1 MTYKTMTMRLAK
13 GRPAAAVALIAL
25 SAAGAESRFEARQT
39 VSSMPGGP
47 LVARTY
53 TARFAP
59 DGGFELAGA
68 IEGMGTFRLDG
79 NWSRNG
85 DRLELRG
92 SLDAAGA
99 KVFAMT
105 GMPPEAMA
113 CTASGTYRVA
123 LDSADVTLEA
133 VSDTCEP
140 RRIVLDRSRWRPA
153 GTPERPPDRDI
164 VATPA
169 SPRPRIPAAAPDPRP
184 WPSFRGREASGVADG
199 QRLPDQWNVERR
211 QNVRWRTPI
220 PGLAH
225 SSPIV
230 WGDRIYVTSAI
241 SSMPAS
247 FKPGQDDSGDASDD
261 RSRHR
266 WMLYAIDRKTGRIA
280 WERLAHEGAPM
291 DRRHVKSTY
300 ASATPATD
308 GRVVV
313 AWFGSQGVH
322 AFTTAGDPLWKVDLG
337 RVDVGAYGM
346 PAVEC
351 GPASSPII
359 WKDLVL
365 LQVDTQSDAFL
376 IALALET
383 GQVVWKTPRHDKTS
397 WSTPSVLTMSGVPE
411 LVTSADWLRGYDPRT
426 GSERWRMRSA
436 ASIPAPTPIAADG
449 LIFIAAS
456 GLSDQRPLVAVR
468 PGGRGD
474 ISLTGTES
482 ANAQVKWS
490 RPARGSFI
498 PTPLVYRGILYV
510 VANNGVLDAY
520 DAGTGKEIYR
530 QRLPA
535 IGSGFSASPVAAD
548 GKLYI
553 ANEDGQ
559 VMVIAAGRAFRHIA
573 TNSIPEPLMATPA
586 LSKGV
591 LYLRGASSV
600 FAIGR

>member
-1 MTYKTMTMRLAK
+1 MTMTLVNRQSLI
-13 GRPAAAVALIAL
+13 AVALIAW
-25 SAAGAESRFEARQT
+25 SVPAAESRLEAQQA
-39 VSSMPGGP
+39 VGSMPGGP
-47 LVARTY
+47 LASRTY

-79 NWSRNG
+79 NWSRTG
-85 DRLELRG
+85 DQLDLRG
-92 SLDAAGA
+92 SLDAAGGQL
-99 KVFAMT
+99 FAMT

-123 LDSADVTLEA
+123 LDGADVTLDA

-140 RRIVLDRSRWRPA
+140 RRILLDRSRWRPA
-153 GTPERPPDRDI
+153 GTPEPPPVRNID
-164 VATPA
+164 VTPA
-169 SPRPRIPAAAPDPRP
+169 SPRPPIPAAAPDPRP
-184 WPSFRGREASGVADG
+184 WPSFRGREASGVTDG
-199 QRLPDQWNVERR
+199 QHLPDQWNVERGE
-211 QNVRWRTPI
+211 NVLWRTPI

-241 SSMPAS
+241 NSVPAT
-247 FKPGQDDSGDASDD
+247 FKPGQNGDGNASTD
-261 RSRHR
+261 RSPHR

-291 DRRHVKSTY
+291 DLRHEKSTY

-322 AFTTAGDPLWKVDLG
+322 AFTTAGDRLWKADLG

-346 PAVEC
+346 PAVEW

-359 WKDLVL
+359 WNGLVL
-365 LQVDTQSDAFL
+365 VQVDTQSDAFL

-383 GQVVWKTPRHDKTS
+383 GQVVWKTPRDDKTS

-411 LVTSADWLRGYDPRT
+411 LVTSADWIRGYDPQT
-426 GSERWRMRSA
+426 GRERWRMRSGA
-436 ASIPAPTPIAADG
+436 LYPAPTPIAADG

-456 GLSDQRPLVAVR
+456 GFGDRRPLVAVR

-474 ISLTGTES
+474 ISLTSTES
-482 ANAQVKWS
+482 SNAQVTWS
-490 RPARGSFI
+490 RPGRGSFI
-498 PTPLVYRGILYV
+498 PTPLVYRSILYV
-510 VANNGVLDAY
+510 LANNGVLDAY
-520 DAGTGKEIYR
+520 DAGTGEEIYR

-535 IGSGFSASPVAAD
+535 IGSGFSASPIAAD

-559 VMVIAAGRAFRHIA
+559 VMVIAAGRKFRHIA
-573 TNSIPEPLMATPA
+573 TNSIPELLMATPA
-586 LSKGV
+586 LSNGV

>member
-1 MTYKTMTMRLAK
+1 MRLVQ
-13 GRPAAAVALIAL
+13 RQSLIAVALAAL
-25 SAAGAESRFEARQT
+25 GVAAAESRFEAQQA
-39 VSSMPGGP
+39 VSSMPGSP
-47 LVARTY
+47 LVSRTY

-59 DGGFELAGA
+59 DGRFELAGA
-68 IEGMGTFRLDG
+68 VEGMGTFRLDG
-79 NWSRNG
+79 NWSRTG
-85 DRLELRG
+85 DLLDLRG

-99 KVFAMT
+99 KLFAMT
-105 GMPPEAMA
+105 GMPPEMMA
-113 CTASGTYRVA
+113 CTASGSYRVA
-123 LDSADVTLEA
+123 LDGADVILAA

-140 RRIVLDRSRWRPA
+140 RRIVLDRNRWRPA
-153 GTPERPPDRDI
+153 GTPERPPVRNV

-169 SPRPRIPAAAPDPRP
+169 SPRPSIPAAAPDPRP
-184 WPSFRGREASGVADG
+184 WPSFRGREAGGVTDG
-199 QRLPDQWNVERR
+199 QHLPDQWNVEPAE
-211 QNVRWRTPI
+211 NVLWRTAI

-230 WGDRIYVTSAI
+230 WGNRIYVTSAI

-247 FKPGQDDSGDASDD
+247 ATPARGGDANASVD
-261 RSRHR
+261 RSPHR

-280 WERLAHEGAPM
+280 WERVAHEGAPM
-291 DRRHVKSTY
+291 DLRHAKSTY

-322 AFTTAGDPLWKVDLG
+322 AFTTAGERLWKADLG

-346 PAVEC
+346 AAVEW

-359 WKDLVL
+359 WNGLVL

-383 GQVVWKTPRHDKTS
+383 GQVVWQTPRADQTS
-397 WSTPSVLTMSGVPE
+397 WSTPSVVTTSGVPE
-411 LVTSADWLRGYDPRT
+411 LVTNADWIRGYDPLT
-426 GSERWRMRSA
+426 GQERWRMRSG
-436 ASIPAPTPIAADG
+436 ASIPVPTPIAADG
-449 LIFIAAS
+449 LIFVAAS
-456 GLSDQRPLVAVR
+456 GLGDRRPLFAVR

-474 ISLTGTES
+474 ISLKATES
-482 ANAQVKWS
+482 SSAQVRWS
-490 RPARGSFI
+490 KDARGSFI

-510 VANNGVLDAY
+510 LANNGVLDAY
-520 DAGTGKEIYR
+520 EAATGKEIYR

-548 GKLYI
+548 GKLYL

-559 VMVIAAGRAFRHIA
+559 VMVIAAGREFRHIA
-573 TNSIPEPLMATPA
+573 TNSMPEPLMATPA
-586 LSKGV
+586 LSNGV
-591 LYLRGASSV
+591 LYLRGASSL